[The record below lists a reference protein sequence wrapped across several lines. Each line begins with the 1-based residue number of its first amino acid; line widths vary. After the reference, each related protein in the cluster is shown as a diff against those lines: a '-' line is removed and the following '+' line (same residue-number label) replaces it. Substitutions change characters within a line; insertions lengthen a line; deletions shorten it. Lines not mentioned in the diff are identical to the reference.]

1 MSADD
6 RHTLASAS
14 DCESKHTI
22 VHRDAGRQERA
33 PRRRLTAGRRW
44 RLARSPAST
53 APRRWWLHFR
63 HSSPRVPESS
73 GNPPIST
80 RIRCVDPPPAGSANA
95 LVISSFYRRAQPQA
109 WVDRTQEVGGSSPP
123 SSIATEAPR
132 VRGFWRVG
140 RATGNAEDRG
150 RLRHYRER
158 FGVDPEFVA
167 ADRIRD
173 ESNCVRRYERSF
185 LRPFMP

>member
-53 APRRWWLHFR
+53 AP
-63 HSSPRVPESS
+63 
-73 GNPPIST
+73 T
-80 RIRCVDPPPAGSANA
+80 M
-95 LVISSFYRRAQPQA
+95 
-109 WVDRTQEVGGSSPP
+109 
-123 SSIATEAPR
+123 
-132 VRGFWRVG
+132 
-140 RATGNAEDRG
+140 
-150 RLRHYRER
+150 
-158 FGVDPEFVA
+158 VA
-167 ADRIRD
+167 AFQALIAK
-173 ESNCVRRYERSF
+173 SA
-185 LRPFMP
+185 